1 MDSRRLRWLVLGF
14 ACLWFGVL
22 VPIHQRGQIKLPGP
36 RLSERTDAA
45 SVSAHCA
52 RMAEAVPACHIKRH
66 HAAEPSVPGQTKPDT
81 DGGGDASP
89 DDCAVCHYVLGLYVV
104 PPVTFDFAPLGLLRE
119 RAPEEPAALSLHHA
133 ALPFH
138 GLDPPLA

>member
-1 MDSRRLRWLVLGF
+1 MHSRRLRWLVLGF

-36 RLSERTDAA
+36 RLSERAHAA
-45 SVSAHCA
+45 SLPSHCS
-52 RMAEAVPACHIKRH
+52 RMGDPLSHCHKQQQT
-66 HAAEPSVPGQTKPDT
+66 PGQATHDNNSS
-81 DGGGDASP
+81 DASP
-89 DDCAVCHYVLGLYVV
+89 DDCAVCHYILGLCFVA
-104 PPVTFDFAPLGLLRE
+104 PVTFDFAPLGLLRE
-119 RAPEEPAALSLHHA
+119 RAPEEPVILPLRHA